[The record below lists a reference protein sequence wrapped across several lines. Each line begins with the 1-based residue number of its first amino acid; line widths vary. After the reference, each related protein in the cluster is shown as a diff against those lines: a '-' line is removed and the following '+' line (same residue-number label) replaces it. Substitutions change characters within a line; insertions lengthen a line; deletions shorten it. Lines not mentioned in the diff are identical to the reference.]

1 MIKWIL
7 FTVIFLIAESENVN
21 SMSDIYDLNGDSKKT
36 TVIISKD
43 FNLSCTNL
51 AQFGRYNS
59 RMVVNRYLE
68 RRELTIKQGEW
79 NIGWFL

>member
-1 MIKWIL
+1 MIKLVI
-7 FTVIFLIAESENVN
+7 FTVIFFIAESENVN

-59 RMVVNRYLE
+59 RMVVNRY
-68 RRELTIKQGEW
+68 
-79 NIGWFL
+79 